1 MSGLEIAAVSA
12 LVGSTAISA
21 AGTLAAGK
29 AEKQSAF
36 AQAQQMNQQAGQERA
51 AAQRVA
57 LQNRRE
63 ANVAASR
70 ATALAAASGGSA
82 TDPTAT
88 KIISDITGQGEFN
101 ALTSLYN
108 GEERARGME
117 YGAKAKIAEGSNAK
131 KASQT
136 KALGTILSTAS
147 TLYGRFGNGG
157 PPPVEGGS
165 QLYGPSN
172 LPWQNTP
179 GYRVPN
185 YG

>member
-1 MSGLEIAAVSA
+1 MTELATVA
-12 LVGSTAISA
+12 LVASTAVQA
-21 AGTLAAGK
+21 AGTLASGK
-29 AEKQSAF
+29 AEKQASF
-36 AQAQQMNQQAGQERA
+36 SQAKQLNQQAGQERA
-51 AAQRVA
+51 ASQRMA

-63 ANVAASR
+63 ADVAASR
-70 ATALAAASGGSA
+70 ATAFAAASGGSA
-82 TDPTAT
+82 TDPTVT
-88 KIISDITGQGEFN
+88 KIVSDIAGQGEFN

-117 YGAKAKIAEGSNAK
+117 YGAKVKIAEGSNAK

-147 TLYGRFGNGG
+147 SLYGRFGNGG
-157 PPPVEGGS
+157 PPPIEGSS